1 MHYCAPF
8 NTHRCLLVPFLVELS
23 MQPEIMSPPAA
34 DIDEYSSLV
43 GRKSAPT
50 SRCHVIGST
59 NGAACPCCNTQ
70 RDCNRETLNEPSF
83 IIPSKI
89 SRQRNL
95 IDDVDDDADED
106 SSSDEQHDTL
116 PGVLHS
122 GVQYQPRRILVEGW
136 VHKKGTGNDIFGS
149 RAWKPRY
156 CRLVVSFFLRCLYS
170 MRMAS
175 TFS

>member
-1 MHYCAPF
+1 
-8 NTHRCLLVPFLVELS
+8 

-34 DIDEYSSLV
+34 DIDEYSSVV
-43 GRKSAPT
+43 GRKNAPI

-83 IIPSKI
+83 IIPSKV

-95 IDDVDDDADED
+95 IDDIEDNDADED
-106 SSSDEQHDTL
+106 SSSDEQVDTL

-149 RAWKPRY
+149 RAWKARY
-156 CRLVVSFFLRCLYS
+156 CRLVVSYSIVRAMHS
-170 MRMAS
+170 MRMTL